1 MAQLQ
6 HEHAEYEAKR
16 LAYNALIDVIQYAE
30 AEAADRARV
39 KAHEEFYT
47 GREAKIKQQRLA
59 KIRERQE
66 WERKWLSWRFNGG
79 PKPAPLEME

>member
-6 HEHAEYEAKR
+6 RENVEYESKR
-16 LAYNALIDVIQYAE
+16 LAYDALIEAIQYAE

-39 KAHEEFYT
+39 KAHEKFYLD
-47 GREAKIKQQRLA
+47 REAKIEQQRLA

-66 WERKWLSWRFNGG
+66 WEQKWLAWR
-79 PKPAPLEME
+79 PQACAS

>member
-6 HEHAEYEAKR
+6 RENVEYEAKR
-16 LAYNALIDVIQYAE
+16 LAYNALIEPIQYAE

-39 KAHEEFYT
+39 KAHEKFYLD
-47 GREAKIKQQRLA
+47 REAKIEQQRLA
-59 KIRERQE
+59 KNPRTPRMGAEMAR
-66 WERKWLSWRFNGG
+66 LAFNGG